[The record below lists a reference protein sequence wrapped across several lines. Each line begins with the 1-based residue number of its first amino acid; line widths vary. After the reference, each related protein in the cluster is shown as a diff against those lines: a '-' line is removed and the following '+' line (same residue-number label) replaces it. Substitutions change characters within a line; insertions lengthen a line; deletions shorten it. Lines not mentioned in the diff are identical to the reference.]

1 MRSQI
6 TSRTRR
12 RRLAAIASTLPILAA
27 LTLAAPAL
35 ATAEPATGG
44 NTTIA
49 LELPKRVKAEPLPPA
64 TANGTTVTLPNST
77 GTADIARGLITI
89 NLNGGIRFK
98 ANGRKADV
106 TAFKMSFG
114 SGNVTALVKG
124 KAVGFATVGGAPVEG
139 ASLGASVTG
148 ATLLV
153 TEDGAKAL
161 NKALAKKKKKGGK
174 KGKAVASGAKR
185 KPFRADARLG
195 SVSTTVNLAT
205 VEVRP
210 FGDVVLEPDIGA
222 GLKFLGKGVNFV
234 LGGISAVPPA
244 TAPTPAEFD
253 FPVTGGRVT
262 PDLTLGQIT
271 SAGGLLITKNAN
283 AGGLGP
289 GPCEMGTTPHPIG
302 TFVKQFDMIVDLER
316 KSLLATLDSTGGFV
330 GAGVVSADLDM
341 SDATTTV
348 NPNGTATIEGMVV
361 RITAISASTLNAIFG
376 MASEGCGADFAAGD
390 SLGHLSVS
398 IRIG

>member
-1 MRSQI
+1 MTSPI
-6 TSRTRR
+6 TSSTRR
-12 RRLAAIASTLPILAA
+12 RRLAATASTLPILAA
-27 LTLAAPAL
+27 LTLATPAL
-35 ATAEPATGG
+35 ATPEPATGG

-49 LELPKRVKAEPLPPA
+49 LELPKRVKAQPLPPA
-64 TANGTTVTLPNST
+64 TASGNAVTLPNGA
-77 GTADIARGLITI
+77 GTADVARGQITI
-89 NLNGGIRFK
+89 NLNGGLRFK

-106 TAFKMSFG
+106 TSIKMFFG

-124 KAVGFATVGGAPVEG
+124 KAVAFATVGGAPVQG
-139 ASLGASVTG
+139 ADFEASVTG
-148 ATLLV
+148 GTLLV

-161 NKALAKKKKKGGK
+161 NKALAKKKKGGK

-210 FGDVVLEPDIGA
+210 FGDVVLEPDFNA
-222 GLKFLGKGVNFV
+222 GLKFAGKGVNFI

-244 TAPTPAEFD
+244 TAPTPVEFD
-253 FPVTGGRVT
+253 FPVSGGRVT

-271 SAGGLLITKNAN
+271 SAGGLLITKNGN

-289 GPCEMGTTPHPIG
+289 GPCETGPTPHPIG

-316 KSLLATLDSTGGFV
+316 KALLATLDSTGGFV

-348 NPNGTATIEGMVV
+348 NPDGTATIEGMVV

-390 SLGHLSVS
+390 SLGHLSVT

>member
-1 MRSQI
+1 MASPI
-6 TSRTRR
+6 TPRTRR
-12 RRLAAIASTLPILAA
+12 RRIAAIASTLPILAA

-49 LELPKRVKAEPLPPA
+49 LELPKRVKAEPLAPA
-64 TANGTTVTLPNST
+64 TVSGTAVTLPNGS

-89 NLNGGIRFK
+89 DLNGGIRFK

-106 TAFKMSFG
+106 TSMRMSFG
-114 SGNVTALVKG
+114 SGNVTAQVKG
-124 KAVGFATVGGAPVEG
+124 KAVGFATVGSAPVQA

-174 KGKAVASGAKR
+174 KAKAVASGAKK

-210 FGDVVLEPDIGA
+210 FGDVVLEPDINA
-222 GLKFLGKGVNFV
+222 GLKFFGKGVNFI
-234 LGGISAVPPA
+234 LGGISAVAPG
-244 TAPTPAEFD
+244 TAPSPAEFD

-262 PDLTLGQIT
+262 PDLTSGQIV

-283 AGGLGP
+283 ANGALSP
-289 GPCEMGTTPHPIG
+289 GVCESSYPLG
-302 TFVKQFDMIVDLER
+302 TFVRQTDLIIDLDR

-361 RITAISASTLNAIFG
+361 KITAISASTLNSIFG
-376 MASEGCGADFAAGD
+376 MASEGCGSTDFAAGD